1 MEENLA
7 DLGGMITIVTAQ
19 MLIQTKN
26 TTDLQHLPGLTQY
39 TNEQM
44 MLVRASQVR
53 TSKCFNFLL
62 RFNLKVVELF
72 DGRCFVQSC
81 RLKCTLN
88 N

>member
-44 MLVRASQVR
+44 MLLRLSQVKKIFILIYGGSR
-53 TSKCFNFLL
+53 RRKLTF
-62 RFNLKVVELF
+62 
-72 DGRCFVQSC
+72 
-81 RLKCTLN
+81 
-88 N
+88 

>member
-26 TTDLQHLPGLTQY
+26 TTGDILPGLTQY

-44 MLVRASQVR
+44 MLVRASQVG
-53 TSKCFNFLL
+53 TSKYFILL
-62 RFNLKVVELF
+62 RFNLKVVERF